1 MNRRKMGFADLIL
14 IYARALVYL
23 LVVSVLLLSPR
34 TAPNL
39 FELSQLSIAILVS
52 TFYVPLTVFLKRR
65 GITKEN
71 PKVDKILY
79 FVDMAL
85 LSWVVGV
92 TGGIN
97 SPIYPFLFLPVI
109 FISFDHGTKDG
120 LIFSLY
126 ASIVGSLSLSI
137 PPPPKIYYFIGYI
150 ATLFTIALTMGSLAD
165 IDKSAQEKEKNLS
178 ALRSLIFQNLP
189 YEEVLP
195 KMLEILAR
203 ASEADAVAY
212 LLYDEESGKLRF
224 QSIVYGLRGE
234 EEKRMLLEREISL
247 EEGGISVEVF
257 KKGESLLVKDAKSH
271 PTCLKDIVEEFLVGS
286 VMSFPIKIMGVNRGV
301 FHIIR
306 REGRKPFGERDFQK
320 IRELAGEAMIV
331 FEVMETGRALE
342 KRKGYLEILLKL
354 ISNLSRAINIE
365 EVGRELTNALRE
377 IVHTLND
384 VVLAKCTR
392 EQCAPVFHFSEEEVN
407 LSLLERVFMEV
418 KKSGRIAFL
427 EIDDEEA
434 PGGAIGIPVLE
445 GGHLTHILVL
455 FTLAPYPPNED
466 TRNILT
472 AAGLEIGNILSRVYS
487 IAELERYAFHDH
499 LTRLLNRRMFYQRMG
514 REIKGARR
522 YGYPISLVLIDI
534 DNFKEFNDTYGHL
547 EGDRIL
553 AEFGRLL
560 KQEIRASDYAA
571 RLGGEEF
578 AVVLPHTPK
587 DAAAVMAE
595 RLRKKIKEELG
606 ISVSM
611 GIGEFPTDA
620 NTLRA
625 LLRKADEAL
634 YEAKRRGKGRIILVP
649 SQEKS

>member
-52 TFYVPLTVFLKRR
+52 TFYVPLTVFLERR

-234 EEKRMLLEREISL
+234 EEKRRLLEREISL

-257 KKGESLLVKDAKSH
+257 KKGEPLLVKDAK
-271 PTCLKDIVEEFLVGS
+271 
-286 VMSFPIKIMGVNRGV
+286 
-301 FHIIR
+301 
-306 REGRKPFGERDFQK
+306 
-320 IRELAGEAMIV
+320 
-331 FEVMETGRALE
+331 
-342 KRKGYLEILLKL
+342 
-354 ISNLSRAINIE
+354 
-365 EVGRELTNALRE
+365 
-377 IVHTLND
+377 
-384 VVLAKCTR
+384 
-392 EQCAPVFHFSEEEVN
+392 
-407 LSLLERVFMEV
+407 
-418 KKSGRIAFL
+418 
-427 EIDDEEA
+427 
-434 PGGAIGIPVLE
+434 
-445 GGHLTHILVL
+445 
-455 FTLAPYPPNED
+455 
-466 TRNILT
+466 
-472 AAGLEIGNILSRVYS
+472 
-487 IAELERYAFHDH
+487 
-499 LTRLLNRRMFYQRMG
+499 
-514 REIKGARR
+514 
-522 YGYPISLVLIDI
+522 
-534 DNFKEFNDTYGHL
+534 
-547 EGDRIL
+547 
-553 AEFGRLL
+553 
-560 KQEIRASDYAA
+560 
-571 RLGGEEF
+571 
-578 AVVLPHTPK
+578 
-587 DAAAVMAE
+587 
-595 RLRKKIKEELG
+595 
-606 ISVSM
+606 
-611 GIGEFPTDA
+611 
-620 NTLRA
+620 
-625 LLRKADEAL
+625 
-634 YEAKRRGKGRIILVP
+634 
-649 SQEKS
+649 